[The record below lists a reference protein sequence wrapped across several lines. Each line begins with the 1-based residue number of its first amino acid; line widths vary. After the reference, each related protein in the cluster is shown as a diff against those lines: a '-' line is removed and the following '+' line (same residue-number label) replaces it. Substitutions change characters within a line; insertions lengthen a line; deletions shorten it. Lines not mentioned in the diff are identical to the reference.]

1 MEKVIIEESA
11 NQYLNEL
18 IEILFKDEYFGFM
31 ESSINYVSEIY
42 DFIHTIPIQVK
53 KNTKNSRYGFYYC
66 SFKMNSNTTWYFIFN
81 HHQSTYLVTHILNNH
96 TADYP
101 NFIK

>member
-11 NQYLNEL
+11 NHYLNEL

-31 ESSINYVSEIY
+31 DSSIDYTNKIF
-42 DFIHTIPIQVK
+42 DFIFSIPSQVK
-53 KNTKNSRYGFYYC
+53 KNTKNNKYGNYYC
-66 SFKMNSNTTWYFIFN
+66 RFKINTKTTWYIIFN
-81 HHQSTYLVTHILNNH
+81 LHQNTYLVTHILNNH

-101 NFIK
+101 NLIL